1 MSEKELPQIILSKL
15 ESKYA
20 FLGLDSA
27 SFSDV
32 ISEVDDKLSL
42 KKNLLNCEEKLAKKI
57 LFGKDFDKNI
67 KLVKKYLKT
76 ISSSGNYRLLE
87 KIKLIALFFSG
98 AEDLDKSLLYKDVL
112 TSNMYIRTMINSIEE
127 DDIQKLFDC
136 DDVVALL
143 EDFEKFNQEADEKNR
158 KTDTFVSGNDEFT
171 EIVNTYRESYP
182 DLLTPEKE
190 KELLIRASEYDKYAK
205 NELVGHNWRLVLS
218 IAKEYIGRGLPLTD
232 LFQEGNIGLMK
243 AIDKF
248 DVSKSLRL
256 STYATWWIRQGITRY
271 VEDNSRT
278 IRYPVHVAQK
288 VYNVRKVYNALAKQY
303 GANPSMQDV
312 ADVLDMD
319 VKRVIKL
326 FNLPDVTASLNQ
338 VIGDDEDTEFQD
350 FLADIN
356 ALSPEEYAEKSILK
370 EEMAEYLSLLPKRQ
384 EQVLRL
390 RFGFD
395 DGKPKTLEIVGSELG
410 VTRERIR
417 QIEATALRRLKRI
430 IESKKAA
437 AKVAAYSRPNASRK
451 SSKSSKSIN
460 TPYDYYIG
468 NSPEDIDSIAS
479 TLPEELQEIYK
490 KRFSEE
496 CDENTKV
503 IFMGR
508 VDYPMRA
515 RLAGLKRHSN
525 DKERYIREVVKY
537 NDRIT
542 TAPLDKIGITDAY
555 KYFED
560 YPAEDVSLVAESL
573 PEDLKKMYD
582 ERFSGGEVTRN
593 QQVLFTKRVAPIM
606 RSRLKALALHQ
617 DDKVNYL
624 NQLIEKKERYGKCQQ
639 AKTVYE
645 YFDKYTPEE
654 VDAVIATLSDN
665 NKELLALRF
674 SEDDCSD
681 EIKKKFSY
689 FVSNNMTTRLKYNRM
704 KSSRAT
710 EAVSEEQSA
719 QTNHKEQIEIVN
731 NDEIN
736 VTEGKNKMGKRG
748 KKPAVT
754 IYEYFKKYPKEQ
766 IDQIVESLPDTDK
779 AIIDERFGEGV
790 ELTKV
795 VMDKFAKTVG
805 RKVNLKL
812 KKLNNVS
819 KTTIVD
825 APVIEE
831 KSEDVKEQKVAEL
844 VDDTKKDSETLEKDV
859 KPTTEKVED
868 VICGAI
874 ATPQNDEISPIF
886 KTPLFMEKTR
896 DLPYES
902 LVAVALRLGFVGGR
916 EYSIESI
923 SNFLGMEV
931 ETVSQIVTTTLD
943 SYKKDI
949 VNMFYNAPSRSE
961 KGISYTKK
969 PSTDNKN

>member
-20 FLGLDSA
+20 FLGWDSA

-32 ISEVDDKLSL
+32 ISEVDNKLSL

-57 LFGKDFDKNI
+57 LFGKDFDKSA
-67 KLVKKYLKT
+67 KVVKRYVKV
-76 ISSSGNYRLLE
+76 ISSDTNYSLLE
-87 KIKLIALFFSG
+87 KIRLVALLFSG
-98 AEDLDKSLLYKDVL
+98 AENLNTSLLYKDIL
-112 TSNMYIRTMINSIEE
+112 TSNMYIRTMINSVEE
-127 DDIQKLFDC
+127 SDIQKLFDY
-136 DDVVALL
+136 DEVVRLS
-143 EDFEKFNQEADEKNR
+143 EDFETFNLEVEAKN
-158 KTDTFVSGNDEFT
+158 KKVDNFVSGDDEFT
-171 EIVNTYRESYP
+171 EIVNTYRYIYP

-190 KELLIRASEYDKYAK
+190 KELLIRAKEYDKFAIS
-205 NELVGHNWRLVLS
+205 ELVGHNWRLVLS
-218 IAKEYIGRGLPLTD
+218 VAKGYIGRGIPLAD
-232 LFQEGNIGLMK
+232 LFQEGNLGLIK
-243 AIDKF
+243 AINKF
-248 DVSKSLRL
+248 DLEKGFKL
-256 STYATWWIRQGITRY
+256 STYSIWWIRQGIARY
-271 VEDNSRT
+271 IQINSRM
-278 IRYPVHVAQK
+278 IKYPVYIQDKVFAVKK
-288 VYNVRKVYNALAKQY
+288 VYDDLKRKFGTK
-303 GANPSMQDV
+303 PSYQDV

-319 VKRVIKL
+319 VEKVIEI
-326 FNLPDVTASLNQ
+326 FNLPDATTSLNQ

-356 ALSPEEYAEKSILK
+356 ALSPEEYAEKEVLK
-370 EEMAEYLSLLPKRQ
+370 DEVAIYLSRLPKR
-384 EQVLRL
+384 EKKVIMLRY
-390 RFGFD
+390 GID
-395 DGKPKTLEIVGSELG
+395 DGIPKTLEVVGEKMG

-417 QIEATALRRLKRI
+417 QIEAKALRRLKRI

-508 VDYPMRA
+508 VDHPMRA
-515 RLAGLKRHSN
+515 RLAGLKRHSS

-582 ERFSGGEVTRN
+582 ERFSGEEVTRN
-593 QQVLFTKRVAPIM
+593 QQVLFTKKVAPIM
-606 RSRLKALALHQ
+606 RGRLKALALHQ

-639 AKTVYE
+639 AKTIYE

-665 NKELLALRF
+665 NKELLVLRF

-719 QTNHKEQIEIVN
+719 QTNHKEQIEIVS
-731 NDEIN
+731 NDKIN

-812 KKLNNVS
+812 KKLNNVA

-831 KSEDVKEQKVAEL
+831 KSEDVKEQKVAKL

-859 KPTTEKVED
+859 KPITEKVED
-868 VICGAI
+868 VICGVI

-961 KGISYTKK
+961 KGMSYTKK